1 MSSPIQHPGEPWL
14 TPFDPKVL
22 GNLRPKIN
30 QYADG
35 RTTILTPK
43 KSPRNVVN
51 PAEAITMPPPPPVC
65 EGASVD
71 GVIFDPVKNPYA
83 LGDVITCT
91 PFNLSGTTPIFY
103 AWYLNSV
110 FVTNAATFMHTL
122 VDADVLNKDG
132 TGLGQTF
139 IFLAVGNCG
148 GVALTP
154 VLAPINVQ
162 GTPPPP

>member
-1 MSSPIQHPGEPWL
+1 MSPPLKHPGEPWL
-14 TPFDPKVL
+14 TPFDSKVL
-22 GNLRPKIN
+22 GGLRGKIN
-30 QYADG
+30 QHADG
-35 RTTILTPK
+35 TVTILTPK
-43 KSPRNVVN
+43 RPPTQAVN
-51 PAEAITMPPPPPVC
+51 PSDAITIVPPPPVC
-65 EGASVD
+65 EGVAVD

-91 PFNLSGTTPIFY
+91 PFDLSGTAPIFY

-110 FVTNAATFMHTL
+110 FVTNAATFVHTL
-122 VDADVLNKDG
+122 VDADVLNKDD

-154 VLAPINVQ
+154 ILAPINVQ
-162 GTPPPP
+162 GTPPP